1 MTITTLLPI
10 RERYPS
16 NDFIVFVNPS
26 LALTG
31 IFFMPRA
38 ALIMALETTYSQS
51 ELPPD
56 HLIHNSNI
64 ALDNLYN
71 LSRDILLNVVRNRN
85 AVVAILIHGNCGVNG
100 L

>member
-31 IFFMPRA
+31 ISFMPRA
-38 ALIMALETTYSQS
+38 ALILELGTT
-51 ELPPD
+51 
-56 HLIHNSNI
+56 
-64 ALDNLYN
+64 
-71 LSRDILLNVVRNRN
+71 
-85 AVVAILIHGNCGVNG
+85 
-100 L
+100 

>member
-16 NDFIVFVNPS
+16 NDFIVSLSPF

-38 ALIMALETTYSQS
+38 ALILALETTYSQS
-51 ELPPD
+51 ELPPH
-56 HLIHNSNI
+56 HLIHDS
-64 ALDNLYN
+64 
-71 LSRDILLNVVRNRN
+71 DI
-85 AVVAILIHGNCGVNG
+85 
-100 L
+100 